1 MTVYYDSCDSQSH
14 IALEVW
20 LIFNLNSVSFTVTLC
35 LRHDLLPRNCI
46 DEEVGR
52 FHRQRL
58 DNLQFV
64 IWIRKLAVKLLENH
78 RESNRRFLHCKWP
91 TLIITVR

>member
-1 MTVYYDSCDSQSH
+1 MTVYYNSCDSQSR

-20 LIFNLNSVSFTVTLC
+20 LIFNLKSASFT

-46 DEEVGR
+46 DEEAGR

-64 IWIRKLAVKLLENH
+64 IWICKLAVKLLENH